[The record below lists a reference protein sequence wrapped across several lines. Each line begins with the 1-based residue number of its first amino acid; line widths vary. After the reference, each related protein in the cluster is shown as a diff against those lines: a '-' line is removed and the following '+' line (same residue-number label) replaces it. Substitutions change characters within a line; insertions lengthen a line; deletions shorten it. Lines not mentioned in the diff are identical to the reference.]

1 MQVVAYVAS
10 GQVAFLPDR
19 RHVVLRRP
27 AQGPFD
33 LSEPDESLF
42 DLAAFGSQI
51 IHRHALSPFRF
62 GSRFEKRR
70 DVVFPVEILSSYAG
84 ERDQSPFPVRRTQ
97 VVPHVRSR
105 PCMAVRRARYVVPAG
120 KNALLTPKRAQVAWH
135 RRFCRHRPSVSRNV
149 LRGKRKTGAGIVAA
163 RPALAVPRAC
173 RHIPAGLRG
182 SLRRTAFGAT
192 APASSVLENKG
203 CNYRL
208 SDCRLR

>member
-42 DLAAFGSQI
+42 DLVAFGSQI

-62 GSRFEKRR
+62 GSRFEERR

-84 ERDQSPFPVRRTQ
+84 ERDQSPLPVGLQ
-97 VVPHVRSR
+97 R
-105 PCMAVRRARYVVPAG
+105 PLADSQRKTYVLRVDSTAVRPRLVPVFQQPG
-120 KNALLTPKRAQVAWH
+120 PFGQRFQSSDEGLPDLFVDTENCH
-135 RRFCRHRPSVSRNV
+135 R
-149 LRGKRKTGAGIVAA
+149 L
-163 RPALAVPRAC
+163 
-173 RHIPAGLRG
+173 
-182 SLRRTAFGAT
+182 
-192 APASSVLENKG
+192 
-203 CNYRL
+203 
-208 SDCRLR
+208 